1 MGLADKKAVSL
12 LTQGENHE
20 SQNQFTCWLGRCRRT
35 KTQKLCRCS
44 DSCCIQLCTWFNPLR
59 GLLIA
64 GQSPPP
70 LLKKFEWDLLFEQR
84 CHFAHGHNE
93 RKK

>member
-44 DSCCIQLCTWFNPLR
+44 GSRCLQLCVGINPLR
-59 GLLIA
+59 GRLKT
-64 GQSPPP
+64 GQCGSAFI
-70 LLKKFEWDLLFEQR
+70 KEI
-84 CHFAHGHNE
+84 
-93 RKK
+93 